1 MAQIK
6 PPAKQR
12 RIRVYANWHGLDA
25 PAPMGVLTASLTR
38 GEEIFAFE
46 YEHAWLEGAHRLTLD
61 PHLSLFGGPQYA
73 PGERG
78 NFGLFLDSSPDRWG
92 RLIMDRREARDARR
106 EARAPRKLLASDYL
120 LGVHDAH
127 RIGALRFKTTSDG
140 PFLDNRTELAAPPL
154 ASLRELEAAA
164 MGIDSDDAENNPAF
178 DQWLRLLIAPGGS
191 LGGARPKAGVIDKD
205 GALWIAKFPSTRD
218 TSDTG
223 AWEMVVHE
231 LARAAGIDVADSRAQ
246 RFAAKHH
253 TFITRRFDRTP
264 IMHRPQLCI
273 VRPGGMPIS
282 EDAAEISSKCLY
294 IIFAA
299 KTTCGPVQGSTV
311 GNVSRFH
318 SQRLIANER
327 TQRRGRRPVTDA
339 MYCG

>member
-12 RIRVYANWHGLDA
+12 RILVYADWHDLGA
-25 PAPMGVLTASLTR
+25 PAPMGLLTASLTR

-46 YEHAWLEGAHRLTLD
+46 YEHAWLEGTHRLALD

-73 PGERG
+73 LGERG

-92 RLIMDRREARDARR
+92 RLIMDRREARDARH

-127 RIGALRFKTTSDG
+127 RIGALRFKATSDG

-178 DQWLRLLIAPGGS
+178 EQWVRLLIAPGGS
-191 LGGARPKAGVIDKD
+191 LGGARPKAGVIDED

-218 TSDTG
+218 TRDTG
-223 AWEMVVHE
+223 AWETVVHD
-231 LARAAGIDVADSRAQ
+231 LARAAGIDVAESRAQ
-246 RFAAKHH
+246 RFAARHH

-264 IMHRPQLCI
+264 THKRIHFASAMTP
-273 VRPGGMPIS
+273 
-282 EDAAEISSKCLY
+282 SSSLSDLAGRNY
-294 IIFAA
+294 
-299 KTTCGPVQGSTV
+299 V
-311 GNVSRFH
+311 H
-318 SQRLIANER
+318 SWN
-327 TQRRGRRPVTDA
+327 DA
-339 MYCG
+339 MILWP